1 MKEEFKRYLTQ
12 CCAGYKAGLKDDI
25 LPFWMKY
32 GYDRKH
38 GGVYTCVDRDGGLMD
53 RTKSVWFQGR
63 FGYGSRAV
71 SDISCPRRHS
81 FLVLIR
87 SG

>member
-32 GYDRKH
+32 GYDR
-38 GGVYTCVDRDGGLMD
+38 D
-53 RTKSVWFQGR
+53 
-63 FGYGSRAV
+63 
-71 SDISCPRRHS
+71 PS
-81 FLVLIR
+81 FLDEIR
-87 SG
+87 L